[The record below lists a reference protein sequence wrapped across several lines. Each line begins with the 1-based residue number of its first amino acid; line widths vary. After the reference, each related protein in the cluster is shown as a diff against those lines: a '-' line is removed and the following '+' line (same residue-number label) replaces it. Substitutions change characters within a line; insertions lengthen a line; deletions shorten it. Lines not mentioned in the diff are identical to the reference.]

1 MMAHPRDRE
10 HARAARNCAPVHV
23 SDYERDLTARE
34 NRVRGRCACGRA
46 LVYVDACS
54 VCAPISVVS
63 R

>member
-1 MMAHPRDRE
+1 MDHPRDRE
-10 HARAARNCAPVHV
+10 HARAARNARNCAPA
-23 SDYERDLTARE
+23 DYERDLTARE

-46 LVYVDACS
+46 LVYVDAYS

>member
-1 MMAHPRDRE
+1 MDHPRDRE
-10 HARAARNCAPVHV
+10 HARAARNCAPVH
-23 SDYERDLTARE
+23 DYERDLTARE